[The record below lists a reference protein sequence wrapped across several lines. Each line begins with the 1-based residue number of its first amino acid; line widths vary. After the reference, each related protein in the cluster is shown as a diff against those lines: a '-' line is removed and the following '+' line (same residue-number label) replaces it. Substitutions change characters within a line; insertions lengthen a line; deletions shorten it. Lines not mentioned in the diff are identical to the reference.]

1 MLFESLSQTL
11 TYLLILTIPLL
22 FIYLGYLLATNAFE
36 EMGFS
41 TTEAIIIIL
50 ASLLL
55 GSGFLDNLFSI
66 PFSSIPL
73 TQYNNWTISINTGG
87 ALIPTLLSIYLIV
100 KNKISLK
107 ILLVSIVATTFTTFL
122 VTTPDPTKGIIS
134 PFPLWLIPAI
144 IASAASIILYRKNT
158 KKAAPLAYISG
169 TIGVIIGADLL
180 HLPQLLSY
188 QISTHQN
195 AIIGG
200 ASVFDMIFITGMIAV
215 ILDGALITNKRQKN
229 KT

>member
-11 TYLLILTIPLL
+11 TYLLILSIPLL

-66 PFSSIPL
+66 PFSSLPI

-107 ILLVSIVATTFTTFL
+107 ILSISIAATTLTTYL
-122 VTTPDPTKGIIS
+122 VTTPDPTKGIVS

-144 IASAASIILYRKNT
+144 IASAASIILYRKHT
-158 KKAAPLAYISG
+158 RKAAPLAYISG